1 MASVPPWM
9 SADTFEYVLQFT
21 EAHEGET
28 NFMYNNWPAKSPTK
42 DVTVGVGL
50 SLRSENDAVRS
61 DIIRLFKRKS
71 DNEPASPEDM
81 RAEFRRVNDTQRI
94 GGNLYTAFRD
104 PSPLYIPKSLMRPN
118 LRENML
124 TFWDQRGSSANF
136 PDFPTIP
143 AQAQVA
149 LMSYNY
155 GARISRAP
163 KMCKA
168 IKDGNYHAAA
178 MQSNVPGWDPQK
190 NVAHRVLLLNAGVIA
205 RDGLAEGQLPPLGA
219 FKPPPMLTGAPE
231 RDLRWLYGWWTLWDG
246 SYYYY
251 YFGPNGS
258 VTYVEKE
265 PNPTAPAP
273 NNPGNRGTYF
283 FETAGKMIVDWTET
297 GGASTRETFYDA
309 HTGVSTMHAN
319 SNRFSPLIA
328 KRR

>member
-168 IKDGNYHAAA
+168 IKDGNY
-178 MQSNVPGWDPQK
+178 DID
-190 NVAHRVLLLNAGVIA
+190 R
-205 RDGLAEGQLPPLGA
+205 
-219 FKPPPMLTGAPE
+219 APS
-231 RDLRWLYGWWTLWDG
+231 RPFSGRFCWSHFSIW
-246 SYYYY
+246 S
-251 YFGPNGS
+251 
-258 VTYVEKE
+258 
-265 PNPTAPAP
+265 TACESRLMNDAVS
-273 NNPGNRGTYF
+273 
-283 FETAGKMIVDWTET
+283 IVVVHISRQQ
-297 GGASTRETFYDA
+297 G
-309 HTGVSTMHAN
+309 
-319 SNRFSPLIA
+319 
-328 KRR
+328 